1 MPKLIFHI
9 MFNKSTS
16 KIVTA
21 KTLRVLGNLVK
32 VSQNVPS
39 FDTETQNIM
48 KYHHKIFR
56 VIKKVFLCF
65 SEKTYL
71 PVGGDGVC

>member
-9 MFNKSTS
+9 MWIESTS

-21 KTLRVLGNLVK
+21 KTLRALANLVK

-39 FDTETQNIM
+39 FGTETQNIM
-48 KYHHKIFR
+48 KYHQTNF
-56 VIKKVFLCF
+56 
-65 SEKTYL
+65 
-71 PVGGDGVC
+71 

>member
-9 MFNKSTS
+9 MCIESTS
-16 KIVTA
+16 KIVTD
-21 KTLRVLGNLVK
+21 KTLRALPNLVQ

-48 KYHHKIFR
+48 KYHQKNF
-56 VIKKVFLCF
+56 
-65 SEKTYL
+65 
-71 PVGGDGVC
+71 